1 MPNENSFLEKALL
14 VQVETTKVR
23 RILNFENSFEEFRDL
38 ARSAGANVLE
48 EIKGKQELA
57 SPRYFIQKGK
67 LEEIKQAVHKNK
79 IGLVIFNHA
88 LSPSQ
93 ERNIERYLKARVLDR
108 TGLILDIF
116 ARRAFSHIGKL
127 QVELAQLSHL
137 STRLVRGWSHLE
149 RQKGGIG
156 LRGPGETQLETDRR
170 LIGNRIKALKKK
182 LTKSH
187 NQKSLNRYARKKG
200 KNKIVALVGYTNA
213 GKTTLFNAL
222 TGGDEYQADQLFATL
237 DSVTRKNLSPG
248 SRAILFTDTVGFISE
263 IPTELIESFKTTLDD
278 LRSADLLIHLVD
290 INDPEKDLKQK
301 EVSRILKDLNVD
313 KIPQLLVNNKID
325 YLSEKKQQ
333 ELEFQHPEELF
344 ISAEKNIGIEPLK
357 EKILER
363 ISNGLFK
370 GWVADLLV
378 DQVEF
383 SDLILVSKTDLVDA
397 QNLKKLI
404 AIIKTLNTKAKIIPI
419 IKGEVEL
426 DEVLNTGLFDFEEA
440 QKAPGWLKEMRGEH
454 SISHQ
459 ASAARA
465 KLYEEGCVCDEV
477 IKDNEWHLKLSIGN
491 DLLTDYLNSSQLKIL
506 HDENQQSLEVGEPGR
521 T

>member
-38 ARSAGANVLE
+38 ARSAGANVLD

-182 LTKSH
+182 LAKSH

-213 GKTTLFNAL
+213 GKTTLFNTL

-278 LRSADLLIHLVD
+278 LRSADLLIHMVD

-301 EVSRILKDLNVD
+301 EVTRILKDLNVE
-313 KIPQLLVNNKID
+313 KIPQLIVNNKVD
-325 YLSEKKQQ
+325 YLSKNKQQ

-344 ISAEKNIGIEPLK
+344 ISAEKNIGIESLK

-370 GWVADLLV
+370 GWV
-378 DQVEF
+378 
-383 SDLILVSKTDLVDA
+383 
-397 QNLKKLI
+397 
-404 AIIKTLNTKAKIIPI
+404 
-419 IKGEVEL
+419 
-426 DEVLNTGLFDFEEA
+426 
-440 QKAPGWLKEMRGEH
+440 
-454 SISHQ
+454 SISHKE
-459 ASAARA
+459 SAARA
-465 KLYEEGCVCDEV
+465 KLYEEGCVRDEV

-491 DLLTDYLNSSQLKIL
+491 DLLTDYLNSLELKIL
-506 HDENQQSLEVGEPGR
+506 PDQKQQPLEVGELGR